1 MRRNSGPMQLE
12 DRPPAWVYQVYG
24 LHLRSPWPL
33 ACPPGNGTCLAE
45 VEVREGPLPV
55 IGEMAPHLA
64 GSPDD
69 WFHWARLPDGA
80 DYLRWRALF
89 ECLVSP
95 DGRRITARPVNGH
108 AALAARTFLL
118 SQALSFALLKQGFET
133 LHATVV
139 ETRGEAVAFV
149 GGCGH
154 GKSTL
159 AAAFLRSGARLLT
172 DDLLVLEVRDR
183 PALRFFIHPGFPR
196 IKLFPDSAQALLGG
210 NTIGE
215 PLLPGSE
222 KLAFPLPE
230 RLHARAPTPL
240 TALYLLDPPVRTRR
254 AGHVTITRLSKRE
267 SCIAL
272 VANTFNP
279 LVTDP
284 ARLRRQFDL
293 AALLA
298 GSIPVKSLSYLRN
311 LARVPGVLDAVAKDL
326 AR

>member
-1 MRRNSGPMQLE
+1 MQLE
-12 DRPPAWVYQVYG
+12 DRSPARVYQVYG

-64 GSPDD
+64 GSPDE

-80 DYLRWRALF
+80 DYLRWRGLF

-95 DGRRITARPVNGH
+95 DGRRITVRPVNGH
-108 AALAARTFLL
+108 APLAACTFLL
-118 SQALSFALLKQGFET
+118 SQMLSFALLKQGFET

-139 ETRGEAVAFV
+139 ETAGEAVAFV
-149 GGCGH
+149 GDCGL

-159 AAAFLRSGARLLT
+159 AAAFLQSGARLLT

-196 IKLFPDSAQALLGG
+196 IKLFPDSAEAFLGPG
-210 NTIGE
+210 TAGE
-215 PLLPGSE
+215 PLFPGSE
-222 KLAFPLPE
+222 KLVFPLPE
-230 RLHARAPTPL
+230 RFHAKVPRPL
-240 TALYLLDPPVRTRR
+240 KTIYVLGLAARTRV
-254 AGHVTITRLSKRE
+254 AGRVAITRLPKRKA
-267 SCIAL
+267 CMAL

-279 LVTDP
+279 LVTETD
-284 ARLRRQFDL
+284 RLRRQFDL

-298 GSIPVKSLSYLRN
+298 DSIPVKSLSYPRN
-311 LARVPGVLDAVAKDL
+311 LARVPGVLDAIARDL